1 MAGRIKL
8 AFASLTRDSVRLPL
22 QTVAAVLIAYLTMAH
37 FGLPDLSWGAFS
49 ALFVVRASVEGTI
62 GEAAARILGAFFG
75 VALGVLAVAI
85 VAVTGLPLLLAIAAG
100 VGLMAAIS
108 LRWPSLSYG
117 LVTVTVLTV
126 LPTADMLEGAW
137 SKTVA
142 IMIGSLSGIV
152 AAVAVMPL
160 SAPRRAYY
168 DLADS
173 IESFA
178 GVLRK
183 CNATLTDCEAEPRV
197 AALLATE
204 PACERARDMIAQARS
219 ARLDLLAASRVPVDL
234 LDHVDQLWR
243 TLPLMDRASKAPFS
257 RNVCSRMGTLFD
269 EVADTVVDHIERLAK
284 AIRSGDSSDIARIP
298 ESIFD
303 ALNQE
308 VRAASR
314 ADALDAYERE
324 AVEVARWSWY
334 VVRQQVNELADHV
347 VQKWP
352 ADDATPGRD
361 RTPG

>member
-8 AFASLTRDSVRLPL
+8 AFTSLTRDSVRLPL

-62 GEAAARILGAFFG
+62 GEAAARILGAFVG
-75 VALGVLAVAI
+75 VALGVLAVAV
-85 VAVTGLPLLLAIAAG
+85 VAFTDLPLLLAIAAG

-126 LPTADMLEGAW
+126 LPAADMLEGAW

-142 IMIGSLSGIV
+142 ITIGSLSGIV

-173 IESFA
+173 IESFT

-183 CNATLTDCEAEPRV
+183 CTATLTDCKAEPRV
-197 AALLATE
+197 TALLATE

-219 ARLDLLAASRVPVDL
+219 ARLDLLAASRVPADL

-243 TLPLMDRASKAPFS
+243 SLPLMDRASRTPFS
-257 RNVCSRMGTLFD
+257 SNVCTRMGTLFD
-269 EVADTVVDHIERLAK
+269 DVADTIIEHIGRLAQ
-284 AIRSGDSSDIARIP
+284 AVRTGDTATLSRIP

-303 ALNQE
+303 PLNRE
-308 VRAASR
+308 VRTAFR
-314 ADALDAYERE
+314 EDVLDAYELE
-324 AVEVARWSWY
+324 AVEVARWAW
-334 VVRQQVNELADHV
+334 QVIMQLANELTDHV
-347 VQKWP
+347 LQKWP
-352 ADDATPGRD
+352 SDAAPTPAPISR
-361 RTPG
+361 

>member
-1 MAGRIKL
+1 MARELKL
-8 AFASLTRDSVRLPL
+8 VLSSLNRDSIRLPL

-62 GEAAARILGAFFG
+62 GEAAARVLGALVGVILG
-75 VALGVLAVAI
+75 LLAVAI
-85 VAVTGLPLLLAIAAG
+85 VALTDLPLLLAIAAG
-100 VGLMAAIS
+100 VGAMAAIS

-126 LPTADMLEGAW
+126 APSPDMLAGAW

-152 AAVAVMPL
+152 AAVAVLPL

-178 GVLRK
+178 SVLRN
-183 CNATLTDCEAEPRV
+183 CTTTLTDCEAEPRL
-197 AALLATE
+197 APLLATE

-219 ARLDLLAASRVPVDL
+219 ARLDLLAASRVPADL

-243 TLPLMDRASKAPFS
+243 SLPLMDRASKTPFS
-257 RNVCSRMGTLFD
+257 RNVCSRMGASFD
-269 EVADTVVDHIERLAK
+269 EVAETAIDHIERLAR
-284 AIRSGDSSDIARIP
+284 AVRSGDTSDLGRIP
-298 ESIFD
+298 DSVFD
-303 ALNQE
+303 PLNQK
-308 VRAASR
+308 VRTAFR
-314 ADALDAYERE
+314 EDVLDAYELE
-324 AVEVARWSWY
+324 AVEVVRWAWQ
-334 VVRQQVNELADHV
+334 VVVQLVNELTDHV
-347 VQKWP
+347 MQKWP
-352 ADDATPGRD
+352 ADTSA
-361 RTPG
+361 

>member
-1 MAGRIKL
+1 MTERIKL
-8 AFASLTRDSVRLPL
+8 AFASLSRDSVRLPL

-62 GEAAARILGAFFG
+62 GEAAARILGAFVG
-75 VALGVLAVAI
+75 VALGVLAIAI
-85 VAVTGLPLLLAIAAG
+85 VAITDLPLLLAIAAG
-100 VGLMAAIS
+100 VGLMAAVS

-126 LPTADMLEGAW
+126 LPAADMLGGAW
-137 SKTVA
+137 DKTVA

-183 CNATLTDCEAEPRV
+183 CNATLTDCEAERRV

-204 PACERARDMIAQARS
+204 PACERARDMITQARS
-219 ARLDLLAASRVPVDL
+219 ARLDLLAASRIPTDL

-243 TLPLMDRASKAPFS
+243 TLPLMDRASQTPLS
-257 RNVCSRMGTLFD
+257 SNVCSRMGSLFD
-269 EVADTVVDHIERLAK
+269 EVADIVIDHIERLAA
-284 AIRSGDSSDIARIP
+284 AIRSGDSAGLDRIP
-298 ESIFD
+298 ESVFD

-308 VRAASR
+308 VRTAFR
-314 ADALDAYERE
+314 EDALDAYELE
-324 AVEVARWSWY
+324 AVEVGRWAWQ
-334 VVRQQVNELADHV
+334 VVAQQVNELTGHV
-347 VQKWP
+347 MDKWP
-352 ADDATPGRD
+352 GDAAPAADGTPG
-361 RTPG
+361 